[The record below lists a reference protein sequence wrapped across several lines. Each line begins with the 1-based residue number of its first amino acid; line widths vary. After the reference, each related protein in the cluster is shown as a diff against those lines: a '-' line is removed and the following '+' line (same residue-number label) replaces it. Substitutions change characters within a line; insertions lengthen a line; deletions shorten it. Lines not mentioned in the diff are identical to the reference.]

1 MDKQAGRLLYTGAG
15 LANWVGAISVW
26 EQSSGHQY
34 WVGGGYSG
42 HFYTYPVNTLTWTR
56 RKLGHFPMGLRLWG
70 SLICQ

>member
-26 EQSSGHQY
+26 EQSSGHQH

-42 HFYTYPVNTLTWTR
+42 HFLHTLSASRVRELQWTF
-56 RKLGHFPMGLRLWG
+56 LHIP
-70 SLICQ
+70 CQYSHISPWA